1 MKINS
6 RHEIRGEKKKTRV
19 VQQLPKTGFAK
30 RRASEKE
37 TAVWTRLISFELFFF
52 FCNPCA
58 PSGLGRRQFLKKRNR
73 CFPFFF
79 SLQKTFSKEKN
90 KHTRQNDTSGPSLR
104 PNYTTTISTFLKQ
117 TENGIY

>member
-37 TAVWTRLISFELFFF
+37 TAVWTRLISFEIFFF
-52 FCNPCA
+52 F
-58 PSGLGRRQFLKKRNR
+58 L
-73 CFPFFF
+73 
-79 SLQKTFSKEKN
+79 
-90 KHTRQNDTSGPSLR
+90 
-104 PNYTTTISTFLKQ
+104 
-117 TENGIY
+117 

>member
-52 FCNPCA
+52 F
-58 PSGLGRRQFLKKRNR
+58 FV
-73 CFPFFF
+73 
-79 SLQKTFSKEKN
+79 
-90 KHTRQNDTSGPSLR
+90 TRARLPDW
-104 PNYTTTISTFLKQ
+104 
-117 TENGIY
+117 EDGIF